1 MQKNIKSKSGDA
13 MNYMYEELPDSICVN
28 GNDIK
33 IVTDFREYIR
43 LFDMLNDDS
52 LTKMDK
58 LFLVRQY
65 FLSDVPDSELGEAI
79 LKLKDFISIEPDKGQ
94 SDLECEECEEA
105 KHEKLFSY
113 EVDFPYILSAFLR
126 DYGIDIMSIRYM
138 HWWKFKLLFNG
149 LSDEN
154 EIKKRIMYRGID
166 PGTIKDDAE
175 RKRIIEIKSR
185 IALPESEVSEY
196 DIGDMLW
203 QSD

>member
-1 MQKNIKSKSGDA
+1 

-52 LTKMDK
+52 LTTMDK
-58 LFLVRQY
+58 MFFVRQY
-65 FLSDVPDSELGEAI
+65 FLSDLPDSELGEAI
-79 LKLKDFISIEPDKGQ
+79 LKLKDFIEIE
-94 SDLECEECEEA
+94 SDSEMSNSDNEEHEEV

-113 EVDFPYILSAFLR
+113 EADFPYILSAFLR
-126 DYGIDIMSIRYM
+126 DYGIDIMSVRYM
-138 HWWKFKLLFNG
+138 HWWKFKFLFDG

>member
-1 MQKNIKSKSGDA
+1 

-43 LFDMLNDDS
+43 LFDMLNDES
-52 LTKMDK
+52 LTTMDK
-58 LFLVRQY
+58 MFFVRQY
-65 FLSDVPDSELGEAI
+65 FLSDLPDSELGEAI
-79 LKLKDFISIEPDKGQ
+79 LKLKDFIAIK
-94 SDLECEECEEA
+94 SDNEMSNSEHEGHEEV

-126 DYGIDIMSIRYM
+126 DYGIDIMSVRYM
-138 HWWKFKLLFNG
+138 HWWKFKFLFDG

-166 PGTIKDDAE
+166 PGSIKDDAE

>member
-1 MQKNIKSKSGDA
+1 

-43 LFDMLNDDS
+43 LFDMLNDES
-52 LTKMDK
+52 LTTMDK
-58 LFLVRQY
+58 MFFVRQY
-65 FLSDVPDSELGEAI
+65 FLSDLPDSELGEAI
-79 LKLKDFISIEPDKGQ
+79 LKLKDFIAIK
-94 SDLECEECEEA
+94 SDNEMSNSEHEGHEEV
-105 KHEKLFSY
+105 KREKLFSY

-126 DYGIDIMSIRYM
+126 DYGIDIMSVRYM
-138 HWWKFKLLFNG
+138 HWWKFKFLFDG

-166 PGTIKDDAE
+166 PGSIKDDAE

>member
-1 MQKNIKSKSGDA
+1 

-52 LTKMDK
+52 LTTMDK
-58 LFLVRQY
+58 MFFVRQY
-65 FLSDVPDSELGEAI
+65 FLSDLPDSELGEAI
-79 LKLKDFISIEPDKGQ
+79 LKLKDFIEIK
-94 SDLECEECEEA
+94 SDNEMSNSDNEGHEEV

-126 DYGIDIMSIRYM
+126 DYGIDIMSVRYM
-138 HWWKFKLLFNG
+138 HWWKFKFLFDG

-154 EIKKRIMYRGID
+154 EIKKRITYRGID

-175 RKRIIEIKSR
+175 RKRIVEIKSR

>member
-1 MQKNIKSKSGDA
+1 

-52 LTKMDK
+52 LTTMDK
-58 LFLVRQY
+58 MFFVRQY
-65 FLSDVPDSELGEAI
+65 FLSDLPDSELGEAI
-79 LKLKDFISIEPDKGQ
+79 LKLKDFIAIK
-94 SDLECEECEEA
+94 SDNEMSNSEREGHEEV

-126 DYGIDIMSIRYM
+126 DYGIDIMSVRYM
-138 HWWKFKLLFNG
+138 HWWKFEFLFDG

-175 RKRIIEIKSR
+175 RKRIVEIKSR